1 MIFMTFQK
9 YKAHLA
15 LFGAA
20 VMWGLM
26 SPMGK
31 TALENGL
38 DGISLATFRMTGG
51 AICFWLASLF
61 APKEDVKSSD
71 MLLLF
76 FAALLGIVM
85 NQGCFTLGLS
95 LTSPIDASIV
105 TTTAPI
111 ATMVIAAIFIKEP
124 VTSKKVFGVFL
135 GSIGALTLII
145 SHSSTSAQSG
155 SIIGDLLCLAAQI
168 SYAFY
173 LVLFKGLISRY
184 NIFTLMKWMFTYS
197 AMCFIPLSYNYVSKI
212 DYSAI
217 PSVTWWCTAYVIL
230 CGTFLSNMLVMV
242 GQKNLRPTVISMY
255 NYIQPIVGTTVS
267 IILGMGTFGPAK
279 GVAVTLVFLGVYLVT
294 QSKSRAQMLA
304 EKENELHS

>member
-85 NQGCFTLGLS
+85 KQGCFTLGLS
-95 LTSPIDASIV
+95 SPLLL
-105 TTTAPI
+105 
-111 ATMVIAAIFIKEP
+111 MQ
-124 VTSKKVFGVFL
+124 
-135 GSIGALTLII
+135 ALL
-145 SHSSTSAQSG
+145 QQQR
-155 SIIGDLLCLAAQI
+155 L
-168 SYAFY
+168 
-173 LVLFKGLISRY
+173 
-184 NIFTLMKWMFTYS
+184 
-197 AMCFIPLSYNYVSKI
+197 
-212 DYSAI
+212 
-217 PSVTWWCTAYVIL
+217 
-230 CGTFLSNMLVMV
+230 
-242 GQKNLRPTVISMY
+242 
-255 NYIQPIVGTTVS
+255 
-267 IILGMGTFGPAK
+267 
-279 GVAVTLVFLGVYLVT
+279 
-294 QSKSRAQMLA
+294 
-304 EKENELHS
+304 